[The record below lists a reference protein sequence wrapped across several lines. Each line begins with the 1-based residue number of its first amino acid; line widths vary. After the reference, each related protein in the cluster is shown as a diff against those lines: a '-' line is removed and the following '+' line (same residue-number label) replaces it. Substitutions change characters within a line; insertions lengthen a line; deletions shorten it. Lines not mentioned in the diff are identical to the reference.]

1 MICAREELRN
11 SILLIDRLI
20 SDKSSTEGELT
31 DAILKFK
38 ELSQHPAGSDLL
50 FWPEPGADSSPEGI
64 VAEVE
69 RWRLENGLPGL
80 ESE

>member
-1 MICAREELRN
+1 MNYLRKELMD
-11 SILLIDRLI
+11 SILLIDAYI
-20 SDKSSTEGELT
+20 ADESMDEDKLT
-31 DAILKFK
+31 DAIFRFE

-50 FWPEPGADSSPEGI
+50 FWPEPGADSSLEGI